1 VLPIAPPVADPH
13 LRARDILSRV
23 AGDRGRVYG
32 WLAMGFY
39 APDATLIDALS
50 SGRLA
55 KEIESAIAWLGEDQQ
70 RLHSGLADLQACAT
84 TSLADL
90 ESAYAQLFDTGLDR
104 VPPRESA
111 YRWRDASTLLEA
123 TDAVVASLQQ
133 QYEQFNAVPTGSQA
147 DHVAVELEFLT
158 LLCKREAA
166 SWASN
171 AHATARLL
179 RRQERVFLDD
189 HLGRWLAEFCWRV
202 RERAPG
208 SFYAAL
214 AALSDAWLRLEHGPG
229 YLPVLTK
236 SW

>member
-1 VLPIAPPVADPH
+1 MLPNASTVADPH
-13 LRARDILSRV
+13 LRAGDILSRV
-23 AGDRGRVYG
+23 ASDRGCVYG

-39 APDATLIDALS
+39 APDATLIDALN
-50 SGRLA
+50 SGLLVE
-55 KEIESAIAWLGEDQQ
+55 EIESSTAWLGEDQQ
-70 RLHSGLADLQACAT
+70 QFHSSLAGLQAYAT

-104 VPPRESA
+104 VSPRESA
-111 YRWRDASTLLEA
+111 YRWRDASMLLET
-123 TDAVVASLQQ
+123 TDAVVALLQQ
-133 QYEQFNAVPTGSQA
+133 QYEQFNAVPTGGQA

-202 RERAPG
+202 CQHAPA

-214 AALSDAWLRLEHGPG
+214 ATLSDAWLRLEHGPG
-229 YLPVLTK
+229 YLPVLTR